1 MFIPYYCIVVQI
13 RQGTQIAFVQ
23 QHGILQFP
31 APLLA
36 GQEEHATFQK
46 TTFFHYQ
53 MTTVIE

>member
-46 TTFFHYQ
+46 TTFFHY
-53 MTTVIE
+53 